1 MTIHILFVINDTN
14 LFETKE
20 MKLAPGMPQY
30 QHPGEPSLYV
40 MESVELELS
49 LTDLSSDLENSDLRS
64 DSFTCPIKLM
74 KGQC

>member
-1 MTIHILFVINDTN
+1 
-14 LFETKE
+14 